1 MKRRKPQSCAVN
13 STERDDLGAS
23 GRRHPAIRRG
33 FPSVLTFIIMAVM
46 AIAAV
51 TIVIVRPGLAQAGT
65 QPARVTSSIV
75 SADGISVESVTRR
88 SPRLLDIAM
97 KSTAVAMSVHVDVL
111 LPSSYQPATRRYPT
125 IYLLAGGNA
134 SNYTGNEYQTWVDG
148 NVAKISQHAEAII
161 VMPEAG
167 ADGWYTNWYNHGLGG
182 TPEWETFHVTQLV
195 PWIDHNFATI
205 PDRAHRAIAG
215 ASMGG
220 FGALSYAAR
229 HPDVYSVAA
238 SFSGGADLT
247 NPSSQI
253 EPLVTPLIDLSA
265 PFDGGNS
272 ESVFGSHQDNEIGW
286 QAHDPARLAD
296 NLRNTRLFLY
306 TGHGTPGPTS
316 YTPGGIEAI
325 IHTLN
330 VQFHNVLHAAGIP
343 SVFDDY
349 PGGTHSVTYFER
361 DLTNALPQM
370 MARLDHPSVN
380 VAPPFT
386 FKTDLPSYSTWGWS
400 VAITS
405 AAPEF
410 STLTVRQ
417 TTRFTLVGSGVATV
431 VTPARFKPF
440 SRYRVT
446 VQEASGRSSKTATSD
461 GNGRLHISVDLG
473 PSSPYQEFTSA
484 AAASGGTKTYQA
496 TIAVSH

>member
-1 MKRRKPQSCAVN
+1 
-13 STERDDLGAS
+13 
-23 GRRHPAIRRG
+23 
-33 FPSVLTFIIMAVM
+33 MAV
-46 AIAAV
+46 AAV
-51 TIVIVRPGLAQAGT
+51 QIAVVRPGLAQAGT
-65 QPARVTSSIV
+65 QPARVAASIV
-75 SADGISVESVTRR
+75 SAEGISVESVTRR
-88 SPRLLDIAM
+88 STRLLDIAM
-97 KSTAVAMSVHVDVL
+97 KSTALAMAVHVDVL
-111 LPSSYQPATRRYPT
+111 LPSSYQPARRRYPT
-125 IYLLAGGNA
+125 IYLLAGGNS
-134 SNYTGNEYQTWVDG
+134 SNYTGNEYKTWVDG
-148 NVAKISQHAEAII
+148 NVAKISQHTEAII

-167 ADGWYTNWYNHGLGG
+167 ADGWYTNWYNDGQGG

-253 EPLVTPLIDLSA
+253 EPLVTPIIDLSA

-272 ESVFGSHQDNEIGW
+272 ESVFGSHQDNELGW
-286 QAHDPARLAD
+286 QAHDPARLAE
-296 NLRNTRLFLY
+296 NLGNTRLILY
-306 TGHGTPGPTS
+306 TGHGTPGPIS
-316 YTPGGIEAI
+316 YSPGGIEAI

-343 SVFDDY
+343 SFFDDY
-349 PGGTHSVTYFER
+349 PGGTHNMTYFER
-361 DLTNALPQM
+361 DLTNALPLI
-370 MARLDHPSVN
+370 MARLDRPSVN

-386 FKTDLPSYSTWGWS
+386 FKTELSSYSTWGWS
-400 VAITS
+400 VDIVRT
-405 AAPEF
+405 APEF
-410 STLTVRQ
+410 STLTVRL
-417 TTRFTLVGSGVATV
+417 TTRFTLMGSGVATV

-440 SRYRVT
+440 SRYYVT
-446 VQEASGRSSKTATSD
+446 VKEANDRTSETATSD

-473 PSSPYQEFTSA
+473 PSNPYQEFTSA
-484 AAASGGTKTYQA
+484 AAASGGTKTYRA
-496 TIAVSH
+496 TIGVTH